1 MNSFSDAPASGIHP
15 AVHCDVRN
23 CQYHQKD
30 GSCSAG
36 QIVVGPA
43 YAVSNADTAC
53 STFKP
58 SHS

>member
-1 MNSFSDAPASGIHP
+1 MNKFSGASASAGP
-15 AVHCDVRN
+15 AVQCDVRN

-30 GSCSAG
+30 GTCSAG
-36 QIVVGPA
+36 KIIVGPA

-58 SHS
+58 DHT